1 MVFASNWNEENL
13 HVTLGISSDDLAT
26 FAAVYTI
33 NLTEIG
39 EQLPNEVEPSTATV
53 GAGTDW
59 ATVMA
64 GSMVANISLGTSV
77 LKNRTAG
84 SKVNCCMRRRQPRPT
99 VTTMDRFAIEHAGLA
114 PSSAVLL
121 AANNWLHAN

>member
-1 MVFASNWNEENL
+1 MK
-13 HVTLGISSDDLAT
+13 LGISSDDLAT
-26 FAAVYTI
+26 FEAVYTI
-33 NLTEIG
+33 NLTEIA
-39 EQLPNEVEPSTATV
+39 EQLPNDVEPSTAAVGT
-53 GAGTDW
+53 GAGW

-64 GSMVANISLGTSV
+64 GSTAANISLGTSV

-99 VTTMDRFAIEHAGLA
+99 ATTMDRFTIEHVGLA

>member
-1 MVFASNWNEENL
+1 M
-13 HVTLGISSDDLAT
+13 TLGISSDDLAT

-84 SKVNCCMRRRQPRPT
+84 SKLNRCMRRRQPRPT